1 MAYYK
6 DLDPCGYFDRP
17 PYIYGFKK
25 LYAIGWIDKG
35 QPYKNGKVSRKF
47 IEKLKELINNPHV
60 GMPYMGY
67 HRCFLCSEFLGDDE
81 LFVVGKNKIYAC
93 PDSMDHYIEKHEYR
107 PPQEFIDAVMN
118 TKILIGEDY
127 KNRIKEIDERVY
139 HFLQPHEE
147 RKPWDKEWE
156 KIRKKIRKIEE
167 KKRIEAMSVEA
178 KKEERQTK
186 KIRKRFKKGS
196 FSEKVGLLSQYFT

>member
-6 DLDPCGYFDRP
+6 DLSPCLYFDRS
-17 PYIYGFKK
+17 PYVYGFKK

-35 QPYKNGKVSRKF
+35 KPYNKGSVSPEFLMKIKSF
-47 IEKLKELINNPHV
+47 IDNPHV
-60 GMPYMGY
+60 GMPYMGF
-67 HRCFLCSEFLGDDE
+67 HRCFLCSTFLGDDE
-81 LFVVGKNKIYAC
+81 LFIVGKNKIYVC
-93 PDSMDHYIEKHEYR
+93 PDSIDHYIEKHEYL

-118 TKILIGEDY
+118 TKMLIGEDY

-156 KIRKKIRKIEE
+156 KIRKIEE